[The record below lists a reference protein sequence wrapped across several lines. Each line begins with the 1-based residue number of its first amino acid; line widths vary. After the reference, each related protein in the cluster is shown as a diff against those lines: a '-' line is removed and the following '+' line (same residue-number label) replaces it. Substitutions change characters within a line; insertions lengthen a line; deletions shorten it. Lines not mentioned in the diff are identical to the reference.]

1 MLSAVFVHIPRV
13 ESHPVSFRAE
23 DKATAHNRVVSGSEN
38 PHPWAAANQALG
50 DVVATG
56 VLGKPAIALCAVP
69 LLIPVS
75 SLIWAHE
82 RPRCLR
88 NTILSASTSACSA
101 ELRITIRLYLDRM
114 MGLSKIY

>member
-1 MLSAVFVHIPRV
+1 MLMLSAHWFP
-13 ESHPVSFRAE
+13 
-23 DKATAHNRVVSGSEN
+23 SGKEGQL
-38 PHPWAAANQALG
+38 PTTGWAAANQALG

-75 SLIWAHE
+75 SLIHE

-114 MGLSKIY
+114 MGLSKIYGQNKT

>member
-1 MLSAVFVHIPRV
+1 MSKAAR
-13 ESHPVSFRAE
+13 
-23 DKATAHNRVVSGSEN
+23 DDQGKATTEPQSRACEGTNSREPVSGSEN

-75 SLIWAHE
+75 ALICAQE

-88 NTILSASTSACSA
+88 NPILSASTSACSA
-101 ELRITIRLYLDRM
+101 ELSLELCITIRLYLDRM
-114 MGLSKIY
+114 MG